1 MTSRKIKIAEIDPAE
16 EERRKTTLQE
26 IERLETEK

>member
-1 MTSRKIKIAEIDPAE
+1 MTSRKIKIPEIDPEE

-26 IERLETEK
+26 ENAEAEK